1 MPEKAIPSPLGL
13 LLPRELHR
21 LTSQAEVKEKI
32 MKPICALLLAALG
45 VAFATP
51 VEAQTWP
58 TKPLQAIV
66 PTQAGSIADI
76 VPRVVFEQLSR
87 QLGQSIVVENRTGAG
102 GTIAAAFV
110 AKSEAD
116 GYTFLVHSN
125 ALTIA
130 PSLYP
135 NLSYHPARDF
145 AAVIPLGISPLVL
158 VVSPAMGFKK
168 IGDLVAA
175 GKAKPGSLTFASVG
189 VGTATHLGAERFR
202 ASAGIEAV
210 HVPFRG
216 GPQAMADVMAGRVD
230 FFFGPVG
237 LVLPLVREGKLV
249 ALAVNSAQRAVA
261 LPDVPTMLEAGFANA
276 EYPIWLGIFLPV
288 KTPRGIV
295 DKLYRETLK
304 ALQATHVRE
313 KLANLGIDPMIMTPT
328 EFDAFVEKE
337 VAVNA
342 ALVNM
347 AGLKTK

>member
-1 MPEKAIPSPLGL
+1 
-13 LLPRELHR
+13 
-21 LTSQAEVKEKI
+21 
-32 MKPICALLLAALG
+32 MKPICVLLLATLGLALG
-45 VAFATP
+45 TP
-51 VEAQTWP
+51 AEAQILP
-58 TKPLQAIV
+58 AKPLRAIV
-66 PTQAGSIADI
+66 PTEAGSIADL

-110 AKSEAD
+110 AKSDAD
-116 GYTFLVHSN
+116 GYTFLVHSV
-125 ALTIA
+125 AHTIA

-135 NLSYHPARDF
+135 NLSYDSARDF
-145 AAVIPLGISPLVL
+145 AAVIPLGTSPLVL
-158 VVSPAMGFKK
+158 VVSPAKGFKK
-168 IGDLVAA
+168 VGDLVAA
-175 GKAKPGSLTFASVG
+175 AKANPGSLTFASVG

-216 GPQAMADVMAGRVD
+216 GQQAVVEVMTGRVD

-237 LVLPLVREGKLV
+237 LVLPYVREGKLV
-249 ALAVNSAQRAVA
+249 ALAVNGAQRAAA
-261 LPDVPTMLEAGFANA
+261 LPDVPTTLEAGFANA

-337 VAVNA
+337 VAINA